1 MIAGLID
8 PILRGLI
15 QGSLLDAATLGLAFI
30 YAAIRWH
37 QASDKYPF
45 LSSKTGVNF
54 VHGLP
59 LFPLLLLLLAGFG
72 SDAAISA
79 VVQTQ
84 RVILAAAAGVALFTI
99 LET

>member
-8 PILRGLI
+8 PVLKGLI
-15 QGSLLDAATLGLAFI
+15 QGGLLDTATLGLAFI
-30 YAAIRWH
+30 YAAIRWR
-37 QASDKYPF
+37 QANGRFPF
-45 LSSKTGVNF
+45 LSAHTGVNL

-79 VVQTQ
+79 VVLTH
-84 RVILAAAAGVALFTI
+84 RVILGAAAGVALFTI
-99 LET
+99 LEM